1 MKKKKLNPLQ
11 TYRPKDAKELFAKI
25 AKKGNYFI
33 PHKVRT
39 NNAFYEAYS
48 ELLEDGLIDFTLSK
62 EGKDFYLTE
71 SGKNKAKAES
81 LI

>member
-11 TYRPKDAKELFAKI
+11 TYRPKDANTLFKRI
-25 AKKGNYFI
+25 AKEGNYLL
-33 PHKVRT
+33 PANVRM

-48 ELLEDGLIDFTLSK
+48 ELLEDELIDFDLLK
-62 EGKDFYLTE
+62 KGRKFYLTA
-71 SGKNKAKAES
+71 SGKEKAKADG